1 MSGALPFWD
10 TRPKLGHVSQPFVFH
25 DVRTTD
31 LPASRRFYTELFGWR
46 VTDGPAGP
54 MFGDPDGLWGGFTP
68 LPEGDP
74 RRPQW
79 IPYVRVTDVDAAAER
94 AVALGARI
102 VKPRTDLPPGSV
114 VVVDEPGGATLAL
127 WQPAEPR

>member
-1 MSGALPFWD
+1 MS
-10 TRPKLGHVSQPFVFH
+10 QQFVFH

-31 LPASRRFYTELFGWR
+31 LAASRRFYTELFGWA
-46 VTDGPAGP
+46 VTDTPAGP
-54 MFGDPDGLWGGFTP
+54 IFGDDSGVWGAFTTLPDG
-68 LPEGDP
+68 DS

-79 IPYVRVTDVDAAAER
+79 IPYVLVTDVDVAARR
-94 AVALGARI
+94 AVDLGARI

-127 WQPAEPR
+127 WQPAQRQ

>member
-1 MSGALPFWD
+1 MS
-10 TRPKLGHVSQPFVFH
+10 QNFVFH

-31 LPASRRFYTELFGWR
+31 LDASRRFYTEMFGWP
-46 VTDGPAGP
+46 VIESPAGP
-54 MFGDPDGLWGGFTP
+54 LLGDDSGPWGGFTP
-68 LPEGDP
+68 LAEGDP

-79 IPYVRVTDVDAAAER
+79 IPYVPVAAVDTAARR

-114 VVVDEPGGATLAL
+114 VVIDEPGGATLAL
-127 WQPAEPR
+127 WQAAEQR

>member
-1 MSGALPFWD
+1 MS
-10 TRPKLGHVSQPFVFH
+10 QNFVFH

-31 LPASRRFYTELFGWR
+31 LDASRRFYTEMFGWS
-46 VTDGPAGP
+46 VHESVAGP
-54 MFGDPDGLWGGFTP
+54 MLGDGSGPWGGFTP
-68 LPEGDP
+68 LAHGDP
-74 RRPQW
+74 RRAQW
-79 IPYVRVTDVDAAAER
+79 IPYVPVADVDAAAEQ

-127 WQPAEPR
+127 WQSAERR

>member
-1 MSGALPFWD
+1 MSQ
-10 TRPKLGHVSQPFVFH
+10 HFVFH

-31 LPASRRFYTELFGWR
+31 LPASRRFYGEMFGWP
-46 VTDGPAGP
+46 VTESPAGP
-54 MFGDPDGLWGGFTP
+54 MFGDDDGVWGGFTP
-68 LPEGDP
+68 LVEGDD

-79 IPYVRVTDVDAAAER
+79 IPYVPVADVDAAAER
-94 AVALGARI
+94 AVTLGARI

-127 WQPAEPR
+127 WQAARPA